1 MRTIMGC
8 IFTIFVIMTT
18 LQSGALAD
26 PWTKSL
32 DMGLNLSQN
41 SYSENWGGGDVGS
54 MAWMALANGIF
65 EKQVSPKFNFKNIT
79 KLQFGQTHTQDQT
92 TKNWQKPIK
101 STDKIDV
108 ENLGRFTLKVWVD
121 PYVAFRLETQF
132 LDASYEPLKRALNPM
147 LLTES
152 AGIAKTLFSRNKDQ
166 ILTRLGLSLR
176 ERLNRVI
183 PGTPEDTLTENTE
196 LETTTEGGLESVT
209 DVQYKLASNISYIGK
224 LSLFKALFFS
234 KKNEFEGTPAADYW
248 KTVDANFENGL
259 SVAFSKY
266 VSLSFYAQLLYD
278 KQIDLKGRFKETFGL
293 GLTYKMI

>member
-1 MRTIMGC
+1 MKTIMGC

-32 DMGLNLSQN
+32 DMGLNLTQN
-41 SYSENWGGGDVGS
+41 SYSDNWVGGDVGS

-65 EKQVSPKFNFKNIT
+65 EKQVSPKFNFKNT
-79 KLQFGQTHTQDQT
+79 TRLQFGQTHTQDQT

-101 STDKIDV
+101 STDKIDI
-108 ENLGRFTLKVWVD
+108 ENLGRLTLKAWVD

-152 AGIAKTLFSRNKDQ
+152 AGIAKTLFSRDKDQ
-166 ILTRLGLSLR
+166 ILTRFGLSLR

-183 PGTPEDTLTENTE
+183 PGTPEDTLAKNTE
-196 LETTTEGGLESVT
+196 LETTTDGGLESVT
-209 DVQYKLASNISYIGK
+209 DMQYKLASNISYIGK

-234 KKNEFEGTPAADYW
+234 EKAEFEGTPAADYW
-248 KTVDANFENGL
+248 KTIDANFENSL

-266 VSLSFYAQLLYD
+266 LALSFYAQLLYD